1 MEVKNLPGKVILFFS
16 MIFFCFGNV
25 IAQEAT
31 YKDGLQEGIIRIK
44 IKPELSGIIKE
55 QKVEK
60 SASVVTGVESFD
72 SLNKKVSAV
81 ELTRV
86 FRYSPKHEDKL
97 IKHGL
102 NLWYEV
108 KFVGNAD
115 VKSVVSQ
122 YKNLDAIELAEPI
135 YEKSLIEPGTPV
147 KINKVGTKSSTVSD
161 SIPFNDPYLP
171 RQWNYKNTGQT
182 GYPAGADINLFKAWE
197 ITTGSNNVVVSIH
210 DMGIQ
215 YDHEDLVQN
224 MWRNEAELNGQEGV
238 DDDGNGYIDDLY
250 GFNFADNVGEIAPAD
265 HATHVAGTVAAVNNN
280 GIGVSGIAGGDE
292 NTPGVKLMSCQILG
306 GVSQGNT
313 PESYVYAANNGAV
326 ISQNS
331 WGYSES
337 GVYEQSV
344 LDAIDYFIEEAGQ
357 YEGSPMKGGI
367 VIFAAG
373 NSYVDGDWY
382 PGCYEN
388 VLAVSSLDALNNKA
402 SYSNYGTWVDISAPG
417 GDLIDDMEDYYS
429 TGILSTLSGDGYGYL
444 EGTSM
449 ACPHVSGIAALVVS
463 EFGSDEFTPAAL
475 RTHLLTGV
483 NDLYKVEGNASYAD
497 QLGSGSADAFLA
509 LGKDDGIAP
518 DGITNLALIGI
529 SQDFAVLQWTVPA
542 DEDDDL
548 PHNFQIVYSKQEIS
562 DETLAYAKKEII
574 DVEGEVG
581 DTVVFEV
588 DDLDAL
594 TEYYFSIRSIDR
606 WANVSEFSNVVTDT
620 TNEGPDA
627 WIDQSGFAFELEYI
641 GYDPVTYESFY
652 DTTYYLPVNIDAQTS
667 TNGTGSF
674 YLHNS
679 GVGALKWDA
688 EQRHVSTVD
697 AYSATYKRYP
707 KLVGTLEGKKADIKQ
722 LLLPKSSIQVL
733 SQETTHE
740 SMYYFD
746 DYASFYYV
754 GETDLS
760 YSNSEATRFLVSDP
774 EGFNL
779 TNVEMLMNYT
789 SSEESPVIFEVYTG
803 ETLENAKIT
812 YVQELTNVVPG
823 WNYFAL
829 NEQIFLEEGTYFWL
843 VMHVPAGTLYPLG
856 TGVETSQENSLNCFV
871 SFDFGKSWTL
881 FEDMYGNNLLTW
893 AIAPI
898 STYKTPGEYFSVVPL
913 SGNVDPNDS
922 TNIEVS
928 IDASKFINGTYKANV
943 VLNTNEVGEPMLRAP
958 VTFEVSGQKAII
970 KGDQMI
976 DLGSTV
982 LGMESI
988 HTISIKNIGYGKF
1001 KYPSVN
1007 FSNSEFSLAT
1017 SYLNTINPQS
1027 DYTFDIK
1034 YTPTK
1039 LGNSNTK
1046 VTLSNYYGDEYSFFV
1061 SAVAAEPPVAELSP
1075 DSVYFDDVAIGDTLS
1090 GEFYLK
1096 NMGNYPLVY
1105 SFPSFDDSIGIE
1117 TSGEIQKFGYSAS
1130 NNQGGVLSTPVYNWY
1145 EISETGTSV
1154 TDYSRENGYWFYPV
1168 DLGFE
1173 FPFFGKTETQAY
1185 ITNFGLVSFDMNS
1198 VFNSNPIS
1206 YKDQYNPDRM
1216 ITALGQRFNL
1226 TDGGAIYY
1234 QNLGDVFVIQYDKVV
1249 YLTYDWNTGS
1259 NLIYELTFEIV
1270 LHDDGNISMY
1280 YKDLGGIDAA
1290 SYLFQ
1295 AYVGI
1300 EDQNQDDGL
1309 LITDN
1314 RNTNLTL
1321 ADNTAIEF
1329 VNPGLGLLY
1338 ELSNPSGIVAVNDSV
1353 HFEFKAKTDILNMG
1367 LHIEKVPVITND
1379 PKNNPGIFSIHM
1391 NVTKGGE
1398 PDIVALDS
1406 IVDFGNVY
1414 LADNVS
1420 QNFWLVNKGK
1430 ANDTLVSVST
1440 KGSYFDIEGDQTA
1453 VFYPNRRQLFKISP
1467 KTNDLGLFNDTLVII
1482 SKVDTLEIPLIAN
1495 VIEAPVIEIDLTSIS
1510 DTLDA
1515 GEVKTYP
1522 LTVTNS
1528 GKNDLYVAPVSTSW
1542 VNVSKKAEGTVSANQ
1557 IAEFTY
1563 NWTVS
1568 SDENGPVYSWTEI
1581 KNTGTLLDKIYP
1593 FKVEEDI
1600 TFFSEAIELPF
1611 SFNFYGIQYSSIHV
1625 GANGVITLDEPTG
1638 TFYGFGP
1645 SATFPNSAE
1654 PNNLIAPLW
1663 GFQADDYYAEEKGV
1677 FYKVEDD
1684 HVIVEWLNFLDG
1696 FAMGDAISY
1705 QAIIYANGNIKFQ
1718 YNYGNSTSPMIINQ
1732 SAVGIENED
1741 GTEGTT
1747 ISYREG
1753 SVVADQTAIL
1763 LTPVQRYTVE
1773 PGASMAFDISVDAK
1787 DLFAGVQTYNLE
1799 LLNNDPTADSL
1810 FIPINIT
1817 VEGDANLVYSD
1828 HIDFGQMTVT
1838 DIPGAASY
1846 EPQFVSYVKN
1856 FELVNS
1862 GVDSVEIFSFDL
1874 SKVQNTT
1881 IEAYVNIPNF
1891 IGTMVWQWANVQ
1903 TLPTFDWMTGTANQ
1917 IFIAPKSSMQFRATV
1932 TPESKIDI
1940 NDTLLIG
1947 NDYLDSTALQ
1957 IVFTGESEL
1966 PPVLNSSEEEIHVYT
1981 NTEDEVKNYSFFLDN
1996 KSGASLLD
2004 YGLALSIK
2012 REATSSVTTANKS
2025 VSVNSVGANQI
2036 QSSPFFATTES
2047 VSSANSLVEEEYNRI
2062 LQHEDST
2069 VFEGALGYGG
2079 SAAFVTAT
2087 RFKAPTD
2094 GFNLTNVHTWYVPG
2108 DWLSSDIEVEIY
2120 AGDSLIQNSRLIYTE
2135 RFNHTIT
2142 ESDSD
2147 GELLTFE
2154 LADNQ
2159 VIYPGEFFFIVLK
2172 YPTGASYPQAVTSV
2186 DEVVDF
2192 QFLYGDGTTWYDL
2205 NDAGYEG
2212 YGWIVHA
2219 VEKEAKSSLWVE
2231 LVSTGTD
2238 TIQIGDSSTVELK
2251 FTAAYAPDIVN
2262 YAELHVRSND
2272 PANEDAVIP
2281 VYLHK
2286 NQGPVFNPGEEL
2298 SITINENDSVQLVIS
2313 AVDPENDNFVLN
2325 VTETNEF
2332 ITYENGGNALNF
2344 EFTPDYE
2351 SQGTYSI
2358 SILGEDEHGNS
2369 NSFSLNVEVLNVNRA
2384 PEAVAIDTIEMYENG
2399 FNAFVSLSELFN
2411 EPDGDEL
2418 GLISY
2423 NVTTD
2428 SIVGVYESGTNFVL
2442 ISGKVGI
2449 TTVTFTAEDTEG
2461 ASATNTIVVKVIKGV
2476 ETGIGDMS
2484 KLDGVQVYPTITDDK
2499 VYVNL
2504 AGNTNVN
2511 LSIAVLNTDGSL
2523 IKQLKAQDIE
2533 GNLITLRLKELPAGI
2548 YFVRIVNDNET
2559 KSEKVIKQ

>member
-1 MEVKNLPGKVILFFS
+1 MEVKNLPSKVILFFS
-16 MIFFCFGNV
+16 IIFLCFGNV

-31 YKDGLQEGIIRIK
+31 YRDGLQEGIIRIK

-72 SLNKKVSAV
+72 SLNKKVNAV

-108 KFVGNAD
+108 KFVGNVD
-115 VKSVVSQ
+115 IKSVVSE

-135 YEKSLIEPGTPV
+135 YQKSLIEPGIPV
-147 KINKVGTKSSTVSD
+147 RINKIGTKSSTVSD

-171 RQWNYKNTGQT
+171 RQWHYKNTGQT

-224 MWRNEAELNGQEGV
+224 MWVNEAELNGQEGV
-238 DDDGNGYIDDLY
+238 DDDGNGYVDDLY
-250 GFNFADNVGEIAPAD
+250 GFNFADNVGEITPAD

-326 ISQNS
+326 VSQNS
-331 WGYSES
+331 WGYSEA

-483 NDLYKVEGNASYAD
+483 NDLYEVEGNASYAD

-518 DGITNLALIGI
+518 DAITNLALLGI

-581 DTVVFEV
+581 DTVVFEL

-594 TEYYFSIRSIDR
+594 TKYYFSVRSIDR
-606 WANVSEFSNVVTDT
+606 WGNVSEFSNIVSDT

-627 WIDQSGFAFELEYI
+627 WIDQSGFAYELEYI
-641 GYDPVTYESFY
+641 GYDPITYESFY

-667 TNGTGSF
+667 TNGAGSF

-679 GVGALKWDA
+679 GVGSLKWDA

-697 AYSATYKRYP
+697 AYSSTYKRYP
-707 KLVGTLEGKKADIKQ
+707 KLVGTLEGKKADVKQ
-722 LLLPKSSIQVL
+722 VLLPKSSIQVL
-733 SQETTHE
+733 SQETTNE
-740 SMYYFD
+740 SMHYFD
-746 DYASFYYV
+746 DFGSFYYV

-760 YSNSEATRFLVSDP
+760 YSNSEATRFLVSES

-779 TNVEMLMNYT
+779 TNASILLNYT

-803 ETLENAKIT
+803 ETLENAEIK
-812 YVQELTNVVPG
+812 YVQELTDVVPG
-823 WNYFAL
+823 WNSIAL

-843 VMHVPAGTLYPLG
+843 VVHVPAGTLYPLG
-856 TGVETSQENSLNCFV
+856 TGVETSSEHSLNCFV

-893 AIAPI
+893 AIVPV
-898 STYKTPGEYFSVVPL
+898 STYKTPGEYFSVAPL
-913 SGNVDPNDS
+913 SGNIDPNDS

-928 IDASKFINGTYKANV
+928 IDASELVNGTYKANV

-958 VTFEVSGQKAII
+958 VTFEVNGQKAII
-970 KGDQMI
+970 VGDQVI
-976 DLGSTV
+976 DLGSTI

-988 HTISIKNIGYGKF
+988 HTISIKNEGYGKF
-1001 KYPSVN
+1001 DYPNIS

-1017 SYLNTINPQS
+1017 SYLNTIDPQS
-1027 DYTFDIK
+1027 EYFFDIK
-1034 YTPTK
+1034 YAPSK

-1046 VTLSNYYGDEYSFFV
+1046 VTLSNYNGDEYSFYV

-1075 DSVYFDDVAIGDTLS
+1075 DSVYFGDVTIGDTLS
-1090 GEFYLK
+1090 GAFYLK
-1096 NMGNYPLVY
+1096 NKGNYPLIY
-1105 SFPSFDDSIGIE
+1105 SFPTFAESEDIE
-1117 TSGEIQKFGYSAS
+1117 TSGDIQKFGYSAS
-1130 NNQGGVLSTPVYNWY
+1130 NNQGGVLTTPEYKWY
-1145 EISETGTSV
+1145 DISESGTSI
-1154 TDYSRENGYWFYPV
+1154 TDYSRENGYWFYGV

-1185 ITNFGLVSFDMNS
+1185 ITNYGLVSFDMNS
-1198 VFNSNPIS
+1198 TFNYSPFS
-1206 YKDQYNPDRM
+1206 YKNQDSPDRM
-1216 ITALGQRFNL
+1216 ISAIGERFDL
-1226 TDGGAIYY
+1226 AEGGAVYY
-1234 QNLGDVFVIQYDKVV
+1234 QNLGDIFVIQYDRVV
-1249 YLTYDWNTGS
+1249 YTTYDWATGAS
-1259 NLIYELTFEIV
+1259 LTYELTFEIV

-1280 YKDLGGIDAA
+1280 YKDLSGIDAA
-1290 SYLFQ
+1290 SYLYQ
-1295 AYVGI
+1295 AYIGI
-1300 EDQNQDDGL
+1300 EDQNQADGL
-1309 LITDN
+1309 LVTDYN
-1314 RNTNLTL
+1314 NTNLIL
-1321 ADNTAIEF
+1321 ANNTAVEV

-1353 HFEFKAKTDILNMG
+1353 RFEFKAKTDVLNMG
-1367 LHIEKVPVITND
+1367 LHIEKVPVLTND
-1379 PKNNPGIFSIHM
+1379 PNNNPGIFSVYID
-1391 NVTKGGE
+1391 VTGGGE

-1406 IVDFGNVY
+1406 VIDFGEVY
-1414 LADNVS
+1414 
-1420 QNFWLVNKGK
+1420 QNDKVNHNLWIVNKGK
-1430 ANDTLVSVST
+1430 ATDTLTSAYINSNYFEIEGNASAVLSPNRKQLLEVSPVTSELGENNDTLFVISKSGT
-1440 KGSYFDIEGDQTA
+1440 
-1453 VFYPNRRQLFKISP
+1453 LKIALHASIVEAP
-1467 KTNDLGLFNDTLVII
+1467 EIAISLQSITDTLQ
-1482 SKVDTLEIPLIAN
+1482 
-1495 VIEAPVIEIDLTSIS
+1495 
-1510 DTLDA
+1510 A
-1515 GEVKTYP
+1515 GEIKTYP
-1522 LTVTNS
+1522 LTVSNT
-1528 GKNDLYVAPVSTSW
+1528 GHNDLYVAPVNNSW
-1542 VNVSKKAEGTVSANQ
+1542 IHVVKPGDKVVTAVD
-1557 IAEFTY
+1557 IPEFTY
-1563 NWTVS
+1563 DWTS
-1568 SDENGPVYSWTEI
+1568 NKDEDGPVYSWDEI
-1581 KNTGTLLDKIYP
+1581 KDSGTKLDLLP
-1593 FKVEEDI
+1593 FSDGEAQY
-1600 TFFSEAIELPF
+1600 FSDGIELPF
-1611 SFNFYGIQYSSIHV
+1611 SFNFYGKEYDTIYIAYS
-1625 GANGVITLDEPTG
+1625 GFITLNKPGKNDS
-1638 TFYGFGP
+1638 YIFGP
-1645 SATFPNSAE
+1645 SSIFPNAEE
-1654 PNNLIAPLW
+1654 PNNVISPLW
-1663 GFQADDYYAEEKGV
+1663 GFIYANDLAEEKGV
-1677 FYKVEDD
+1677 FYTIDDD
-1684 HVIVEWLNFLDG
+1684 HITVEWLNYNDAF
-1696 FAMGDAISY
+1696 FMGESIAF
-1705 QAIIYANGNIKFQ
+1705 QAIIYANGDIKFQ
-1718 YNYGNSTSPMIINQ
+1718 YNYGSSTITDLVGL

-1741 GTEGTT
+1741 GTLGTT
-1747 ISYREG
+1747 ISYREDA
-1753 SVVADQTAIL
+1753 VVSDGTAFL
-1763 LTPVQRYTVE
+1763 LTSVKRYTIE
-1773 PGASMAFDISVDAK
+1773 PGTSMDFDVEVNTTELNAGMHVC
-1787 DLFAGVQTYNLE
+1787 DLE
-1799 LLNNDPTADSL
+1799 ILNNDPAADSL
-1810 FIPINIT
+1810 SLSVNIM
-1817 VEGDANLVYSD
+1817 VEGEAKLEYSEN
-1828 HIDFGQMTVT
+1828 IDFGIMMVKENP
-1838 DIPGAASY
+1838 DAAAWESGY
-1846 EPQFVSYVKN
+1846 TQYQKN
-1856 FELVNS
+1856 FDIQNS

-1874 SKVQNTT
+1874 SKVNNVT
-1881 IEAYVNIPNF
+1881 IEAYVL
-1891 IGTMVWQWANVQ
+1891 GTDFFGNPSWQWTDVQ
-1903 TLPTFDWMTGTANQ
+1903 MLPTFDWMTGTANQ
-1917 IFIAPKSSMQFRATV
+1917 IFIAPKSGMQFRATI
-1932 TPESKIDI
+1932 TPESELDI
-1940 NDTLLIG
+1940 RDTLLIG

-1981 NTEDEVKNYSFFLDN
+1981 NTEDEIKNYSFYLDN
-1996 KSGASLLD
+1996 KGGASVLNYELTF
-2004 YGLALSIK
+2004 AIK
-2012 REATSSVTTANKS
+2012 REAASSVTTANKS
-2025 VSVNSVGANQI
+2025 VSVNSVGANEI

-2047 VSSANSLVEEEYNRI
+2047 VSSANLLVEEEYNRI

-2069 VFEGALGYGG
+2069 VSEGALGYGG
-2079 SAAFVTAT
+2079 TAAFVTAT
-2087 RFKAPTD
+2087 RFKAPAD
-2094 GFNLTNVHTWYVPG
+2094 GFNLTDVQTWYVPG
-2108 DWLSSDIEVEIY
+2108 DWLNSDIDVEIY
-2120 AGDSLIQNSRLIYTE
+2120 AGDSLIQNSKLIYSE
-2135 RFNHTIT
+2135 RFNHTVT
-2142 ESDSD
+2142 ESDSK

-2154 LADNQ
+2154 LAESQ
-2159 VIYPGEFFFIVLK
+2159 VIYPEEFFYIVLK
-2172 YPTGASYPQAVTSV
+2172 YPIGADYPQAVTFV
-2186 DEVVDF
+2186 DEAVNHR
-2192 QFLYGDGTTWYDL
+2192 FLYGDGNVWYDL
-2205 NDAGYEG
+2205 NDGYDG

-2219 VEKEAKSSLWVE
+2219 VEKETKSSLWVE
-2231 LVSTGTD
+2231 LLSTGID

-2298 SITINENDSVQLVIS
+2298 SITINENDSAQLVIS
-2313 AVDPENDNFVLN
+2313 AIDPENDNFVLN
-2325 VTETNEF
+2325 VTGTNEF

-2411 EPDGDEL
+2411 DPDGDEL
-2418 GLISY
+2418 GLTSY
-2423 NVTTD
+2423 NVTDD
-2428 SIVGVYESGTNFVL
+2428 SIVGVYKSGTNFVL

-2461 ASATNTIVVKVIKGV
+2461 VSATNTIVVKVIKGV
-2476 ETGIGDMS
+2476 ETGIGDKS
-2484 KLDGVQVYPTITDDK
+2484 NLDGVQVYPTITDDE
-2499 VYVNL
+2499 VYINL
-2504 AGNTNVN
+2504 AGNTKGN